1 MGKSYL
7 AQFSGGGNLEH
18 VKNLTP
24 TGECH
29 PPPVTPAPTILPWPF
44 LSCLQTLQDRS
55 SYANLFEVCTELSSR
70 FLLLM
75 CRRPS
80 ASALLGRL
88 LDTRIL
94 APSTELESVF

>member
-24 TGECH
+24 TGES
-29 PPPVTPAPTILPWPF
+29 PPASCNPRPHHSSFKPF

-55 SYANLFEVCTELSSR
+55 SYANLFGGLYWV
-70 FLLLM
+70 
-75 CRRPS
+75 
-80 ASALLGRL
+80 
-88 LDTRIL
+88 IL
-94 APSTELESVF
+94 